1 MSRVLCLGTAVMLL
15 AACALARMGETKAE
29 CMGRYD
35 QCFTNYPG
43 IGDVTSVDFYRKGDI
58 VVGLWFV
65 RGAAANAEPRVG
77 MIYYSKIRPTDTPRI
92 SDRPGLP
99 SAPAQEDKQG
109 ISKEDIDAFL
119 ATIPGRWEDYSPPPS
134 LAGRPSK
141 VIPLTSM
148 PSVTI
153 RNRDATASVVQRV
166 YRKVYP
172 PALRYEGTNMTHV
185 AHNGPKLFACR
196 IGGGLAI
203 CSHDAVQPLT
213 EWVNYMEKSTSEANP
228 GQSLQGF

>member
-1 MSRVLCLGTAVMLL
+1 MSRVLCLGVAVLMA
-15 AACALARMGETKAE
+15 AACAFARMGETKAE

-43 IGDVTSVDFYRKGDI
+43 VGDITSVDFYLKGNI

-65 RGAAANAEPRVG
+65 RGATANAEPRVG

-92 SDRPGLP
+92 LTRHNPPPAPG
-99 SAPAQEDKQG
+99 QEDKDR
-109 ISKEDIDAFL
+109 ISKEDIETFL
-119 ATIPGRWEDYSPPPS
+119 ATIPGRWEDYSPPPT
-134 LAGRPSK
+134 LAGRPAK

-153 RNRDATASVVQRV
+153 RNRDATAGVVQKI
-166 YRKVYP
+166 YQKVYP
-172 PALRYEGTNMTHV
+172 PGLRYAGTNMTHV
-185 AHNGPKLFACR
+185 AHNGPKIFACK

-203 CSHDAVQPLT
+203 CNHDAVQPLT
-213 EWVNYMEKSTSEANP
+213 EWANYMDQLTSKAA
-228 GQSLQGF
+228 QGF